1 MRSLITYSSYSQ
13 TSPSQRSSQLVTAC
27 LHFCLIKV
35 GLPLLRVNSTT
46 EASTPASFIS
56 GRLAQACPQ
65 FEWMNERRCNYP
77 HFTGEGRDLRE
88 RSYFSRSQPISRRA
102 DAWTQVSSWLV
113 LTTPMLS
120 GRTVFLPFL
129 GNIILSLGTPAWRG
143 CPRQTQGQLS
153 VIAETP
159 GGCHS

>member
-56 GRLAQACPQ
+56 GRLAQTCPQ

-77 HFTGEGRDLRE
+77 YFTGEGRDLRE
-88 RSYFSRSQPISRRA
+88 RSYFSRSQPISRSA
-102 DAWTQVSSWLV
+102 GAWTQVSWLV
-113 LTTPMLS
+113 LTTPMLP

-159 GGCHS
+159 GGCHP